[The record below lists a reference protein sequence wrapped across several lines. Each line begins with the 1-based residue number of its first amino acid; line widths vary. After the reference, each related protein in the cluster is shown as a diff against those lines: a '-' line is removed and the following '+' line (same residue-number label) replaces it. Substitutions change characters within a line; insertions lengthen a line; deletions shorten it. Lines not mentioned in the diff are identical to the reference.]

1 MSHQQETTKILNCYN
16 ELSLHHREIKEEQ
29 KSGKIIGEIRIGP
42 KRYYCAVAALNI
54 GIPPLFKKG
63 RIC

>member
-1 MSHQQETTKILNCYN
+1 MSLEHK
-16 ELSLHHREIKEEQ
+16 EIKEEQ
-29 KSGKIIGEIRIGP
+29 RSGKIIGETRIFP

-54 GIPPLFKKG
+54 GVSPLFKIG